1 MLVALFIFEVLLTGL
16 TIFTTCMVEN
26 KFKYIEKS
34 LKMYTNN
41 KAYATQAR
49 IAFIEK
55 VVNRYKTCIEGVE
68 ETPDIDS
75 IVKNCLSKEYIGN
88 FPYVSVKNIATKVK
102 RVMWGIIMLEILIA
116 VINGQGATLPTVV
129 MASASAFLTIS
140 MEFYTIIRGL
150 NERSENLIAE
160 VSDYVINIYP
170 AKKKKIKNR
179 DIREI
184 KIVDNKV
191 ITLDKAGKR
200 TETKLT
206 SEQKEKLKDLTQEKQ
221 DAVQEKDKK
230 VEATLSAQDIA
241 QLLGIL

>member
-1 MLVALFIFEVLLTGL
+1 MLVALFIFEVLLTGV

-41 KAYATQAR
+41 KAYATETR

-55 VVNRYKTCIEGVE
+55 VVNHYKACAEAAK
-68 ETPDIDS
+68 ETTDIDS
-75 IVKNCLSKEYIGN
+75 IVKSCLCKEYIGN

-102 RVMWGIIMLEILIA
+102 RIMWGIIMLEILIA
-116 VINGQGATLPTVV
+116 IINGQGATLSTVI

-160 VSDYVINIYP
+160 VSNYVMNIYP
-170 AKKKKIKNR
+170 VQKKKMKNR

-184 KIVDNKV
+184 KILDNKV

-206 SEQKEKLKDLTQEKQ
+206 SEQKEKLKDLTQEKHET
-221 DAVQEKDKK
+221 VQEKEQKG
-230 VEATLSAQDIA
+230 ETTLSAQDIA

>member
-1 MLVALFIFEVLLTGL
+1 MLITLFIFEILLMIL
-16 TIFTTCMVEN
+16 TTFTTSMVEH
-26 KFKYIEKS
+26 KFKDIEQS

-41 KAYATQAR
+41 KAYTTETR

-55 VVNRYKTCIEGVE
+55 VVNRYKACVEGTE
-68 ETPDIDS
+68 EMPDIDS
-75 IVKNCLSKEYIGN
+75 IVKSCLAKEYIGK

-102 RVMWGIIMLEILIA
+102 RVMWGIILLEILIA
-116 VINGQGATLPTVV
+116 IVNGQGATLSTVV
-129 MASASAFLTIS
+129 ITSASAFLTIS

-150 NERSENLIAE
+150 NEHSENLIAE

-170 AKKKKIKNR
+170 VQKKRIQNK

-221 DAVQEKDKK
+221 KMGQEENKK
-230 VEATLSAQDIA
+230 EETTLSAQDIA